1 MNNWQDCPE
10 YDGATVGALKQAVGE
25 DAFAVMKVQ
34 FREDLERLRSAFLD
48 ARENADTD
56 ATRETAHA
64 LKGAASNIGLMRLGA
79 LAGDFELD
87 PTADSSEFVNTF
99 DSAIEHLM
107 REA

>member
-1 MNNWQDCPE
+1 MDNWQDRPE
-10 YDGATVGALKQAVGE
+10 FDNATVGALKDAVGE

-34 FREDLERLRSAFLD
+34 FREDLERLRTAFIEARDKAD
-48 ARENADTD
+48 AE

-79 LAGDFELD
+79 LAADFEND
-87 PTADSSEFVNTF
+87 PTADSREFGATF
-99 DSAIEHLM
+99 DSAIDHLM